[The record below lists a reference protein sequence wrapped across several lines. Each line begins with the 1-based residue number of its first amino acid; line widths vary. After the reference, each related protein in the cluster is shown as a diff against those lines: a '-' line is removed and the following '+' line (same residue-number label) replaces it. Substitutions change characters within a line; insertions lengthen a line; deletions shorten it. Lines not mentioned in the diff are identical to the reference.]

1 MATMKAQQI
10 VNWGEPLQERE
21 YDTPEPQGSEI
32 LIRVTSCGVC
42 HSDLHLHEGGFR
54 MTKEHFVR
62 LADMGVE
69 LPMTMGHEIGG
80 VVEAVGPDVEGVE
93 VGQSYVVYPWIGC
106 GECEHCEAGM
116 DIDCMTTRPL
126 GTRRDGG
133 YATHVICP
141 DKRYL
146 FAHGDVS
153 MDLACTYACSGLTAF
168 SALRKHSH
176 LTENDHLV
184 IVGAGGVGLSAVML
198 AKHVTKAKIV
208 VADTDP
214 EKRSVA
220 RQAGA
225 DETIDNSQPDAIQKV
240 HEMSGG
246 GVRGVIDF
254 VGRPE
259 TAGFGLDCLRKTGK
273 LVLVGLYGE
282 ALPVALPRMPIS
294 QLTIQGSYVG
304 SLHDMKDLMDLV
316 VAGKVPPIP
325 VSTRPL
331 SEANDAL
338 QALVDGTVTG
348 RQVLKP

>member
-1 MATMKAQQI
+1 MKAQQI
-10 VNWGEPLQERE
+10 IEWGEPLQERE
-21 YDTPEPQGSEI
+21 SDTPEPVGGEI
-32 LIRVTSCGVC
+32 LIRITSCGVC
-42 HSDLHLHEGGFR
+42 HSDLHLHEGGFN
-54 MTKEHFVR
+54 MGQGNFAR

-93 VGQSYVVYPWIGC
+93 PGKSYVVYPWIGC
-106 GECEHCEAGM
+106 GECEHCATGR
-116 DIDCMTTRPL
+116 DIDCLTTRPL

-146 FAHGDVS
+146 FDHGDTPV
-153 MDLACTYACSGLTAF
+153 DLACTYACSGLTAY
-168 SALRKHSH
+168 SALKKQAH
-176 LTENDHLV
+176 LTEKDHIV

-198 AKHVTKAKIV
+198 AKHVTGAKVI
-208 VADTDP
+208 VADVDP

-225 DETIDNSQPDAIQKV
+225 DETFDNSQPQAAEKLK
-240 HEMSGG
+240 EMLGG

-259 TAGFGLDCLRKTGK
+259 TASFGLDCLAKTGK
-273 LVLVGLYGE
+273 LVIVGLYGE
-282 ALPVALPRMPIS
+282 ALPLALPRMPIF
-294 QLTIQGSYVG
+294 QLTVQGSYVG
-304 SLHDMKDLMDLV
+304 DLQDMTELMELV
-316 VAGKVPPIP
+316 RAGKVPPIP

-331 SEANDAL
+331 AEANAAL
-338 QALVDGTVTG
+338 QDLVDGKVSG

>member
-1 MATMKAQQI
+1 MKAQQI
-10 VNWGEPLQERE
+10 IEWGEPLQERE
-21 YDTPEPQGSEI
+21 YDTPEPQGGEV
-32 LIRVTSCGVC
+32 LIRITSCGVC
-42 HSDLHLHEGGFR
+42 HSDLHLHEGGFN
-54 MTKEHFVR
+54 MGNGNFAR
-62 LADMGVE
+62 LADMGVG

-93 VGQSYVVYPWIGC
+93 IGKSYVVYPWIGC
-106 GECEHCEAGM
+106 GECEHCAEGM
-116 DIDCMTTRPL
+116 DINCLTTRPL

-146 FAHGDVS
+146 FEHGDVGI
-153 MDLACTYACSGLTAF
+153 DLACTYACSGLTAY
-168 SALRKHSH
+168 SALKKHEH
-176 LTENDHLV
+176 LTEKDHVV

-198 AKHVTKAKIV
+198 AKHVTKAKII

-225 DETIDNSQPDAIQKV
+225 HDTIDNGQPGAADKLK
-240 HEMSGG
+240 EMCGG

-259 TAGFGLDCLRKTGK
+259 TAAFGLDCLAKSGK

-282 ALPVALPRMPIS
+282 ALPLALPRMPIF
-294 QLTIQGSYVG
+294 QLSIQGSYVG
-304 SLHDMKDLMDLV
+304 SLQDMQELMELV

-325 VSTRPL
+325 VTTRPL
-331 SEANDAL
+331 DEANDAL
-338 QALVDGTVTG
+338 QALVDGAVSG

>member
-1 MATMKAQQI
+1 MKAQQI
-10 VNWGEPLQERE
+10 IEWGEPLQERE
-21 YDTPEPQGSEI
+21 YATPEPTGGEV
-32 LIRVTSCGVC
+32 LIRITSCGVC
-42 HSDLHLHEGGFR
+42 HSDLHLHEGGFN
-54 MTKEHFVR
+54 MGQGNFAR
-62 LADMGVE
+62 LSDMGVE

-93 VGQSYVVYPWIGC
+93 IGKSYVVYPWIGC
-106 GECEHCEAGM
+106 GECEHCLAGR
-116 DIDCMTTRPL
+116 DIDCLTTRPL

-146 FAHGDVS
+146 FDHGDAP
-153 MDLACTYACSGLTAF
+153 MDLACTYACSGLTAY
-168 SALRKHSH
+168 SALKKHAH
-176 LTENDHLV
+176 LTEKDHLV
-184 IVGAGGVGLSAVML
+184 IVGAGGVGLSGVML
-198 AKHVTKAKIV
+198 AKHVTRAKLI
-208 VADTDP
+208 VADVDP

-225 DETIDNSQPDAIQKV
+225 DDTFDNSQPDAANKLK
-240 HEMSGG
+240 EMLGG

-259 TAGFGLDCLRKTGK
+259 TAGFGLDLLAKTGK

-282 ALPVALPRMPIS
+282 ALPLALPRMPIF

-304 SLHDMKDLMDLV
+304 DLQDMSELMELV
-316 VAGKVPPIP
+316 RVGKVPPIP
-325 VSTRPL
+325 VKTRPL
-331 SEANDAL
+331 AEANQAL
-338 QALVDGTVTG
+338 QDLIDGKVSG